1 METETIKEGGK
12 ILAIIIRSGKVMKSQ
27 FFSPEDFPPQ
37 IGAIS
42 KTKGE
47 KIQAHLHNEPIRTVR
62 TTQEFLYLEK
72 GKVKVSIYNN
82 QGKTIAKRIL
92 KQGDK
97 ILSALGGH
105 GFEILEDT
113 VFLKL
118 NKDPTLDM
126 TRQKPTWSRLK

>member
-27 FFSPEDFPPQ
+27 FFSPEDFPLQ

-97 ILSALGGH
+97 ILSASGGH

-113 VFLKL
+113 VFFEVKQGPYPGYDKAKTYLE
-118 NKDPTLDM
+118 
-126 TRQKPTWSRLK
+126 

>member
-97 ILSALGGH
+97 ILSASGGH

-113 VFLKL
+113 VFFEVKQGPYPGYDKAKTYLE
-118 NKDPTLDM
+118 
-126 TRQKPTWSRLK
+126 

>member
-1 METETIKEGGK
+1 MKVETIKEGGK
-12 ILAIIIRSGKVMKSQ
+12 VFAIIIRGGKVAKSQ
-27 FFSPEDFPPQ
+27 FFSPENFPLQ

-47 KIQAHLHNEPIRTVR
+47 KIRAHLHNEPIRTVR

-92 KQGDK
+92 KLGDK
-97 ILSALGGH
+97 ILSASGGH

-113 VFLKL
+113 VFFEVKQGPYPGYEKAKSYLE
-118 NKDPTLDM
+118 
-126 TRQKPTWSRLK
+126 